1 MQQQRQLLLP
11 PAPRKSAVSPHSYSQ
26 NGLNFNQLLQYP
38 AQPPPALPSTSN
50 TPTHT
55 SHTTSTDLGLGVP
68 PRSPFGDKNS
78 NFKVVVRVRPPLD
91 NEIDPMVPFQS
102 IIRVAPDFRSLAIM
116 EYLGAE
122 VREPER
128 QQDIYQNPHLIQRHT
143 FPFDR
148 VYDLNSSQAEVYAH
162 TAQPAVLSSLEG
174 YNATLLAYG

>member
-1 MQQQRQLLLP
+1 
-11 PAPRKSAVSPHSYSQ
+11 
-26 NGLNFNQLLQYP
+26 
-38 AQPPPALPSTSN
+38 
-50 TPTHT
+50 
-55 SHTTSTDLGLGVP
+55 
-68 PRSPFGDKNS
+68 
-78 NFKVVVRVRPPLD
+78 
-91 NEIDPMVPFQS
+91 MVPFQS